1 MEHRKRPSGL
11 RIWFEAVRFPSFTA
25 TLLPVAMGGA
35 FAVAD
40 RAFDGILFL
49 LSWVTATLV
58 HAGTNLIYEYQDHI
72 RGTDIRQ
79 SFATGGVIQKGWL
92 TPFQVRNGGFAC
104 YALALLVGAF
114 LVKNSGMF
122 LLFAGLTGM
131 ALGYLYSAGP
141 YPLASRRWGEMTVFF
156 LSGPLTVVCAYYVQ
170 VHLIRAGVV
179 LGSVPIGLMT
189 TAMVYAKNLRDRE
202 EDQNAGRETLATL
215 AGRQWDKQLYILW
228 IGGAYLVQF
237 LLVVFGVLPWLSL
250 VAWMTLPLAW
260 RAAVRVRLYDSPLQ
274 LNLVLGLTV
283 LLHLLYGTLLVLS
296 MYIATLLW

>member
-1 MEHRKRPSGL
+1 
-11 RIWFEAVRFPSFTA
+11 
-25 TLLPVAMGGA
+25 
-35 FAVAD
+35 
-40 RAFDGILFL
+40 
-49 LSWVTATLV
+49 
-58 HAGTNLIYEYQDHI
+58 
-72 RGTDIRQ
+72 
-79 SFATGGVIQKGWL
+79 
-92 TPFQVRNGGFAC
+92 
-104 YALALLVGAF
+104 
-114 LVKNSGMF
+114 
-122 LLFAGLTGM
+122 
-131 ALGYLYSAGP
+131 
-141 YPLASRRWGEMTVFF
+141 MTVFF

-215 AGRQWDKQLYILW
+215 AGRQWAKRLYILW